1 MPRPPLQLH
10 LPRPVGTVSS
20 VTKRLRLDD
29 VDSTPAQRWGF
40 LVIIS
45 LGLLM
50 IGVDN
55 SILYTALP
63 ELRGQLGAS
72 ETQGLWII
80 NAYPLMMA
88 GLLLGTGTLGDR
100 IGHRLMFLIGLTVFG
115 VASLAA
121 AFSPTAWLL
130 VAARALL
137 GVGAATMM
145 PATLALIR
153 ITFTD
158 ERERNTAIGVWGSI
172 AVIGAAAGPVLGGL
186 LLEFFWWGSVFL
198 INVPVVV
205 LALIGTIIVAPA
217 NMPNPDRHWDAAS
230 SLWAL
235 LALSG
240 LVMSIKELTNPARQ
254 GWLLAGAAVVF
265 VVGAVAFVHRQ
276 RRLTDPLLAFDIF
289 RSRIFTGGV
298 LAAGGAMF
306 AVAGVELLTTQR
318 FQLVGGFSPLQAGLM
333 VAAVTASA
341 FPMSILGGANLHRVG
356 FLPLISGGFGAVA
369 LGVGIAAAAG
379 GREAFVPFVLGLLLV
394 GAGAGAI
401 MSVSSTAIM
410 GSAPVRRA
418 GMAAGVEEVSYEF
431 GTLLSVAVLGSLLP
445 AFFLLRAPDG
455 TPADPQVALG
465 DPAYAV
471 AAAVAYDGAYLT
483 ILTIIAVFAAVLAA
497 ATAWCFRGNPK
508 GAQVAQE

>member
-1 MPRPPLQLH
+1 MWRVNDRAH
-10 LPRPVGTVSS
+10 
-20 VTKRLRLDD
+20 LDD
-29 VDSTPAQRWGF
+29 VDSTPARRWSF

-63 ELRGQLGAS
+63 ELRVQLGTTAL
-72 ETQGLWII
+72 QGLWII

-100 IGHRLMFLIGLTVFG
+100 IGHRLMFLIGLSVFG

-121 AFSPTAWLL
+121 AFAPTAWFL

-153 ITFTD
+153 ITFSD

-186 LLEFFWWGSVFL
+186 LLEHFWWGSVFL

-205 LALIGTIIVAPA
+205 LTLLGTVVVAPA
-217 NMPNPDRHWDAAS
+217 NIPNPDKRWDAVS
-230 SLWAL
+230 SLYAL
-235 LALSG
+235 LTLSG
-240 LVMSIKELTNPARQ
+240 LVMTVKELTNPARQ
-254 GWLLAGAAVVF
+254 PWLLAGAAAVF
-265 VVGAVAFVHRQ
+265 ALGAVAFTRRQ
-276 RRLTDPLLAFDIF
+276 RRLDDPLLAFDVF

-306 AVAGVELLTTQR
+306 AVAGVELMTTQR
-318 FQLVGGFSPLQAGLM
+318 FQLVGGFSPLEAGLL

-341 FPMSILGGANLHRVG
+341 FPMSILGGAFLHRIG
-356 FLPLISGGFGAVA
+356 FTPLISGGFAAVA
-369 LGVGIAAAAG
+369 TGVGLACWAG
-379 GREAFVPFVLGLLLV
+379 GRDDFVPFVVGLLFV

-431 GTLLSVAVLGSLLP
+431 GTLLSVAILGSLLP
-445 AFFLLRAPDG
+445 MFYLLRAPASA
-455 TPADPQVALG
+455 PADPLAGLAHPVHG
-465 DPAYAV
+465 P
-471 AAAVAYDGAYLT
+471 AAAAAYDQAYLGV
-483 ILTIIAVFAAVLAA
+483 LAIIAVFAAVLAVL
-497 ATAWCFRGNPK
+497 TAWCFRGNPK
-508 GAQVAQE
+508 SADSVG